1 MTKAEFVK
9 MIFQT
14 PCEKCPISI
23 YCKMCV
29 AITCCQVARKYY
41 STHKTKLEVVYYGED
56 WRIKI

>member
-1 MTKAEFVK
+1 MTKAEFIK
-9 MIFQT
+9 LIFQT

-41 STHKTKLEVVYYGED
+41 RTHKTKLEVVYYGED
-56 WRIKI
+56 